1 VKVQVEIVDDEG
13 IRTSFQ
19 REGDSFSTA
28 FRPSTIKS
36 VVNFL
41 EDQIPKPAAIGPFD
55 IESEDLTIK
64 ERLSYFLRY
73 DERANYD
80 RFGHAGV
87 DFGPGGFDWSQ
98 FTRYGDVEDIFGDL
112 FRDIFG
118 GRGGSMGSS
127 IFNEVFGGGY
137 R

>member
-1 VKVQVEIVDDEG
+1 MKVQVEIVDDEG

-73 DERANYD
+73 RLGFQPFRPITVVDNIAKLYSYD
-80 RFGHAGV
+80 S
-87 DFGPGGFDWSQ
+87 PEMSYSKQ
-98 FTRYGDVEDIFGDL
+98 KQQ
-112 FRDIFG
+112 
-118 GRGGSMGSS
+118 
-127 IFNEVFGGGY
+127 
-137 R
+137 